1 MNFHGIIGD
10 SPALRRA
17 IGVLQKAAPTDAPV
31 LLLGESGTGKEL
43 FARALHAL
51 SARRAGPFV
60 AISCAALPETLLDS
74 ELFGHVRG
82 AFTGAVADA
91 VGKFEAAH
99 GGTIFLD
106 EVGEMSQALQAKLLR
121 TLQEGEIQPV
131 GSPRA
136 RRVDVRVVCATNR
149 DLEGLVRAGR
159 FRQDLFF
166 RLNVVSLRLPPLR
179 ERREDLEPLARHF
192 LEQDARELRRSLSG
206 FSPAALARLRSY
218 DWPGNVREL
227 RNAVRYAALMATGP
241 HIEERNL
248 PDWLRGAAPGTLSG
262 EPPRTARELAR
273 AKKLA
278 REAVERA
285 FLIEALRNARG
296 NMSRAA
302 AQTGVH
308 RTRLAQLARRYG
320 ISPQDFRTPLPS

>member
-1 MNFHGIIGD
+1 MEFHGIIGE

-43 FARALHAL
+43 FARALHEL
-51 SARRAGPFV
+51 SGRRPGPFV
-60 AISCAALPETLLDS
+60 AINCAALPETLLDS

-91 VGKFEAAH
+91 VGKFQAAH

-106 EVGEMSQALQAKLLR
+106 EVGDMSAALQAKLLR

-149 DLEGLVRAGR
+149 DLEGLVRTGR

-166 RLNVVSLRLPPLR
+166 RLNVVALRLPPLR
-179 ERREDLEPLARHF
+179 ERREDLEPLARYF
-192 LEQDARELRRSLSG
+192 LDRDARELRRPISG
-206 FSPAALARLRSY
+206 FAPAALARLRSY

-227 RNAVRYAALMATGP
+227 RNAVRYAALLAAGP
-241 HIEERNL
+241 LVGEVDL
-248 PDWLRGAAPGTLSG
+248 PEYLRGTSASALPA

-273 AKKLA
+273 AKRLA

-285 FLIEALRNARG
+285 FLVEAFRNAAG
-296 NMSRAA
+296 SVSRAA

-320 ISPQDFRTPLPS
+320 ISPRDFRADGRP

>member
-1 MNFHGIIGD
+1 MELHGIVGE

-17 IGVLQKAAPTDAPV
+17 LRVLEKAAPTDAPV

-51 SARRAGPFV
+51 SPRRKGPFV
-60 AISCAALPETLLDS
+60 AINCAALPETLLDS

-91 VGKFEAAH
+91 IGKFEAAH

-106 EVGEMSQALQAKLLR
+106 EVGDMSAALQAKLLR

-149 DLEGLVRAGR
+149 DLEELVRAGR

-166 RLNVVSLRLPPLR
+166 RLNVVALRLPPLR
-179 ERREDLEPLARHF
+179 ERREDLETLARHF
-192 LEQDARELRRSLSG
+192 LERDARDLRRPLAG
-206 FSPAALARLRSY
+206 FAPEALERLRAY

-227 RNAVRYAALMATGP
+227 RNAVRYAALLAPGP
-241 HIEERNL
+241 LVREADL
-248 PDWLRGAAPGTLSG
+248 PDFLRGIEAGAFPA

-285 FLIEALRNARG
+285 FLVEALRRAG
-296 NMSRAA
+296 GSVTRAA
-302 AQTGVH
+302 ALTGVH

-320 ISPQDFRTPLPS
+320 ISPRDFRPRS

>member
-1 MNFHGIIGD
+1 MGLHGIVGE

-17 IGVLQKAAPTDAPV
+17 LRVLEKAAPTDAPV

-51 SARRAGPFV
+51 SARRPGPFV
-60 AISCAALPETLLDS
+60 AINCAALPETLLDS

-91 VGKFEAAH
+91 IGKFEAAH

-106 EVGEMSQALQAKLLR
+106 EVGDMSPALQAKLLR

-149 DLEGLVRAGR
+149 DLEELVRAGR
-159 FRQDLFF
+159 FRRDLFF
-166 RLNVVSLRLPPLR
+166 RLNVVALRLPPLR
-179 ERREDLEPLARHF
+179 ERREDLETLARHF
-192 LEQDARELRRSLSG
+192 LERDARDLRRPLAG
-206 FSPAALARLRSY
+206 FAPEALERLRAY

-227 RNAVRYAALMATGP
+227 RNAVRYAALLAPGP
-241 HIEERNL
+241 LVREADL
-248 PDWLRGAAPGTLSG
+248 PDFLRGVAAGAFPL

-285 FLIEALRNARG
+285 FLVEAFRRAG
-296 NMSRAA
+296 GSVSRAA

-320 ISPQDFRTPLPS
+320 ISPRDFRPRS